1 MLPYPGSNPQSTAL
15 EASTPTLIPPMP
27 LPCKRV
33 SNFSASSWREQ
44 FTDPGDDVRFVL
56 DQEA

>member
-33 SNFSASSWREQ
+33 SNCC
-44 FTDPGDDVRFVL
+44 
-56 DQEA
+56 